1 MNILAIDTST
11 KILSIAVKTDESYE
25 ERLIDGHFSHS
36 EDLLH
41 EIKQMC
47 ARASVALR
55 DLDLL
60 ICTKG
65 PGSFTGLRVGMATLK
80 GIRSASGAK
89 LVSIPTLSAMINTVS
104 AISDL
109 PVLAVM
115 DAKKKRY
122 YIRLE
127 DKERVIVSD
136 IDANAEDIK
145 DELSSFSKILV
156 VGDYEKIKE
165 DLKKAAPSVLFV
177 HDPKNTGNISMS
189 LIELGLIQLEEKGE
203 DEIGMG
209 PVYIR
214 KSDAEVS
221 LEKRI
226 KEGF

>member
-55 DLDLL
+55 
-60 ICTKG
+60 
-65 PGSFTGLRVGMATLK
+65 
-80 GIRSASGAK
+80 IRSASGAK

>member
-1 MNILAIDTST
+1 
-11 KILSIAVKTDESYE
+11 
-25 ERLIDGHFSHS
+25 
-36 EDLLH
+36 
-41 EIKQMC
+41 MC

-165 DLKKAAPSVLFV
+165 DLKKVAPSVLFV

-189 LIELGLIQLEEKGE
+189 LIELVLIQLEEKGE